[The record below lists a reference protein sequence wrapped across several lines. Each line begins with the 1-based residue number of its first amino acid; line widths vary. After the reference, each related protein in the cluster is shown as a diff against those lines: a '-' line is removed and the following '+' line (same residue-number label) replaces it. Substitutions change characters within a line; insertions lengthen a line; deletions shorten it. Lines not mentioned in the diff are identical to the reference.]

1 MENQTKRL
9 SEVGCSILNVK
20 VTNPSD
26 STMEEARGKIGRA
39 DVIVVSGGNTLF
51 AVDRWTKL
59 GLHEVLREVR
69 SEERQKF

>member
-1 MENQTKRL
+1 
-9 SEVGCSILNVK
+9 
-20 VTNPSD
+20 
-26 STMEEARGKIGRA
+26 MEEAREKIGRA
-39 DVIVVSGGNTLF
+39 DVIIVSGGNTLF